1 MKKILSFLLIFNFF
15 SIVNASEIVIG
26 NIGLAIGK
34 ITNQNGEVLQ
44 AGDKIYF
51 GDIIKAED
59 QSKSQILLLDETVI
73 TIGSKTSVTLDE
85 FIYDPNSQEG
95 RITTNI
101 IEGSVK
107 VLSGKISEKNPDNLI
122 VKTPAGSIGT
132 RGTEFQAIVDE
143 DEDVSKVL
151 LIGPGQNNTLGLRPG
166 AVEVF
171 NDQGSVLLDTPFAFT
186 EFAANQIPAPPVT
199 ITNEQLQEFQN
210 FLDVRE
216 AGLENEEVQT
226 AIKEGLFDDD
236 QIGGN
241 EIIGEIVQTAL
252 DAAGGGLT
260 FDQIATLL
268 GTSVEQLLGEDAAE
282 EFENESA
289 ENQIAMANA
298 EGGDGLAY
306 VLRYG
311 GTNLGN
317 TSYGDFQGITSGT
330 YTYTANGV
338 NMAATKGTGSGIFDG
353 VTTVNFASRTINN
366 TFSGTLTL
374 DGNAEVDFS
383 YSFTTDYSGGSA
395 SSTLENRDYI
405 SINNS
410 TGATAQTTKLG
421 ADGFDPQIFTAAGTF
436 EDVNSGFYYADAETG
451 FFNVQMNGSP
461 NPSTG
466 SVATI
471 ALNVTDYND
480 AATDTENT
488 IDGQRTGIMPAR
500 N

>member
-15 SIVNASEIVIG
+15 SIVHASEIVIG

-34 ITNQNGEVLQ
+34 ITNQNGEVLK

-268 GTSVEQLLGEDAAE
+268 GTSVEQLLGEDATE
-282 EFENESA
+282 EFENEST
-289 ENQIAMANA
+289 ENQIIMANA

-311 GTNLGN
+311 GTDLGP
-317 TSYGDFQGITSGT
+317 TTGGDFHGISSGT
-330 YTYTANGV
+330 YTYTANDV
-338 NMAATKGTGSGIFDG
+338 NMVASTGSGSGTFSATSVINFANKTVTNTYSGSVIVGSKDEVDFSFTTPSQAVDNDSNQVVIANYYSINSLTGAATIDNNGTSYVQTDYEVSDNQYLAETATSYFNIDMNGSSNSPIASVGTLFLNIENYTTTDG
-353 VTTVNFASRTINN
+353 VTTRTNSVN
-366 TFSGTLTL
+366 
-374 DGNAEVDFS
+374 
-383 YSFTTDYSGGSA
+383 
-395 SSTLENRDYI
+395 
-405 SINNS
+405 
-410 TGATAQTTKLG
+410 
-421 ADGFDPQIFTAAGTF
+421 
-436 EDVNSGFYYADAETG
+436 
-451 FFNVQMNGSP
+451 
-461 NPSTG
+461 
-466 SVATI
+466 
-471 ALNVTDYND
+471 
-480 AATDTENT
+480 
-488 IDGQRTGIMPAR
+488 GQRAGIMPAR

>member
-1 MKKILSFLLIFNFF
+1 MKKLTVFILILFNFNLF
-15 SIVNASEIVIG
+15 ANAEQIIG
-26 NIGLAIGK
+26 SIGLTVGTVK
-34 ITNQNGEVLQ
+34 NQKNEILK
-44 AGDKIYF
+44 AGDPVYF
-51 GDIIKAED
+51 GDEIIVEE
-59 QSKSQILLLDETVI
+59 QSKSQVLLLDETVLTLGQKSSI
-73 TIGSKTSVTLDE
+73 TIDE
-85 FIYDPNSQEG
+85 FVYDPNTENGKISTS
-95 RITTNI
+95 IAA
-101 IEGSVK
+101 GSVK
-107 VLSGKISEKNPDNLI
+107 VLSGKISQGNPEDLV

-132 RGTEFQAIVDE
+132 RGTEFQTVVD
-143 DEDVSKVL
+143 DEGDSKVL
-151 LIGPGQNNTLGLRPG
+151 LIGPGENNTLGLRPG

-186 EFAANQIPAPPVT
+186 EFAANQIPTPPVT

-216 AGLENEEVQT
+216 AGLESEEVQT

-241 EIIGEIVQTAL
+241 EIIGEIVETAL

-260 FDQIATLL
+260 FDQIATVL
-268 GTSVEQLLGEDAAE
+268 GVSLEELIGEEGIE
-282 EFENESA
+282 EIENEST

-306 VLRYG
+306 ILRYG
-311 GTNLGN
+311 GTNLGQ

-338 NMAATKGTGSGIFDG
+338 NMAATKGTGSGTFDG
-353 VTTVNFASRTINN
+353 VTTVNFASKTINN

-395 SSTLENRDYI
+395 STTLENKDYF
-405 SINNS
+405 SINKS
-410 TGATAQTTKLG
+410 TGATVQY
-421 ADGFDPQIFTAAGTF
+421 DNDNFDPTDFTSAAGK
-436 EDVNSGFYYADAETG
+436 YYSDSETG

-471 ALNVTDYND
+471 ALSVTDYND

-488 IDGQRTGIMPAR
+488 IDGQRGGIMPAR

>member
-1 MKKILSFLLIFNFF
+1 MKKIFTFLIFVSFINF
-15 SIVNASEIVIG
+15 SNASEIIVG
-26 NIGLAIGK
+26 NIGLAIGN
-34 ITNQNGEVLQ
+34 ITNQKGEVLK

-59 QSKSQILLLDETVI
+59 QSKSQILLLDQTVI
-73 TIGSKTSVTLDE
+73 TIGAKTSVTLDE
-85 FIYDPNSQEG
+85 FVYDPNSQEG
-95 RITTNI
+95 KITTNI

-132 RGTEFQAIVDE
+132 RGTEFQAIVDQ
-143 DEDVSKVL
+143 DEEVSKVL

-298 EGGDGLAY
+298 EGGDGFAY

-311 GTNLGN
+311 GTDLGIA
-317 TSYGDFQGITSGT
+317 SYGDFQGITSGT

-338 NMAATKGTGSGIFDG
+338 NMAATKGTGSGTFNG

-383 YSFTTDYSGGSA
+383 YSYTTNYSDSSA

-410 TGATAQTTKLG
+410 TGATARTTESG
-421 ADGFDPQIFTAAGTF
+421 ADDFDAQIFTAAVTF
-436 EDVNSGFYYADAETG
+436 EGVNSGFYYADAETG

-466 SVATI
+466 SVANI
-471 ALNVTDYND
+471 ALQVTDYNSD
-480 AATDTENT
+480 ASDTENT
-488 IDGQRTGIMPAR
+488 IDGQRTGIMPTR

>member
-1 MKKILSFLLIFNFF
+1 MKKIISFLIFISFINF
-15 SIVNASEIVIG
+15 SNASELIVG
-26 NIGLAIGK
+26 NIGLAIGN
-34 ITNQNGEVLQ
+34 ITNQKGEVLK

-59 QSKSQILLLDETVI
+59 QSKSQILLLDQTVI
-73 TIGSKTSVTLDE
+73 TIGEKTTVTLDE
-85 FIYDPNSQEG
+85 FVYDPNNQEG
-95 RITTNI
+95 KITANI

-107 VLSGKISEKNPDNLI
+107 ILSGKISEKNTDNLI

-132 RGTEFQAIVDE
+132 RGTEFQAIVDQ
-143 DEDVSKVL
+143 DEEVSKVL

-186 EFAANQIPAPPVT
+186 EFAANQIPTPPVT

-216 AGLENEEVQT
+216 AGLESEEVQT
-226 AIKEGLFDDD
+226 AIKEGLFDDN
-236 QIGGN
+236 QIQGN

-252 DAAGGGLT
+252 DTAGGGLT
-260 FDQIATLL
+260 FDQLATVL
-268 GTSVEQLLGEDAAE
+268 GVSLEQLIGEEGIE
-282 EFENESA
+282 EIENESA

-298 EGGDGLAY
+298 EGGDGIAY

-338 NMAATKGTGSGIFDG
+338 NMAATTGTGSGTFNGQTI
-353 VTTVNFASRTINN
+353 VNFATKEISN
-366 TFSGTLTL
+366 TFSGTISL
-374 DGNAEVDFS
+374 DGNDTVDFS
-383 YSFTTDYSGGSA
+383 HSFTVDYSGGAAGTS
-395 SSTLENRDYI
+395 LDNVNLDQF
-405 SINNS
+405 SINNG
-410 TGATAQTTKLG
+410 TGATASVDLSLPGDYANYQPADSLYLG
-421 ADGFDPQIFTAAGTF
+421 EAATNF
-436 EDVNSGFYYADAETG
+436 S
-451 FFNVQMNGSP
+451 NVQMNGSSNSP
-461 NPSTG
+461 IG
-466 SVATI
+466 SIGNLSFTATQYVDVNGVEANSI
-471 ALNVTDYND
+471 N
-480 AATDTENT
+480 
-488 IDGQRTGIMPAR
+488 GQRAGVMPAR

>member
-15 SIVNASEIVIG
+15 SIVHASEIVIG

-34 ITNQNGEVLQ
+34 ITNQNGEVLK

-132 RGTEFQAIVDE
+132 RGTEFQAIVNE

-166 AVEVF
+166 AVEVS

-260 FDQIATLL
+260 FDQIATVL
-268 GTSVEQLLGEDAAE
+268 GVSLEQLLGEDATE
-282 EFENESA
+282 EFENEST
-289 ENQIAMANA
+289 ENQIIMANA

-311 GTNLGN
+311 GTDLGP
-317 TSYGDFQGITSGT
+317 TTGGDFHGISSGT
-330 YTYTANGV
+330 YTYTANDV
-338 NMAATKGTGSGIFDG
+338 NMVASTGSGSGTFSATSVINFANKTVTNTYSGSVIVGSKDEVDFSFTTPSQAVDNDSNQVVIANYYSINSLTGAAAIDNNGSNYVQTDYEVSDNQYIADSATSYFNIDMNGSSNSPIASVGTLFLNIENYTTTDG
-353 VTTVNFASRTINN
+353 VTTRTNSVN
-366 TFSGTLTL
+366 
-374 DGNAEVDFS
+374 
-383 YSFTTDYSGGSA
+383 
-395 SSTLENRDYI
+395 
-405 SINNS
+405 
-410 TGATAQTTKLG
+410 
-421 ADGFDPQIFTAAGTF
+421 
-436 EDVNSGFYYADAETG
+436 
-451 FFNVQMNGSP
+451 
-461 NPSTG
+461 
-466 SVATI
+466 
-471 ALNVTDYND
+471 
-480 AATDTENT
+480 
-488 IDGQRTGIMPAR
+488 GQRAGIMPAR

>member
-1 MKKILSFLLIFNFF
+1 MKKIVSFLIFISFINF
-15 SIVNASEIVIG
+15 SNASEIIVG
-26 NIGLAIGK
+26 NIGLAIGN
-34 ITNQNGEVLQ
+34 ITNQKGEVLK

-59 QSKSQILLLDETVI
+59 QSKSQILLLDQTVI
-73 TIGSKTSVTLDE
+73 TIGAKTSVTLDE
-85 FIYDPNSQEG
+85 FVYDPNSQKG
-95 RITTNI
+95 KITTNI

-132 RGTEFQAIVDE
+132 RGTEFQAIVDQ
-143 DEDVSKVL
+143 DEEVSKVL

-226 AIKEGLFDDD
+226 AIKEGLFDDN
-236 QIGGN
+236 QIQGN

-252 DAAGGGLT
+252 DTAGGGLT
-260 FDQIATLL
+260 FDQLATVL
-268 GTSVEQLLGEDAAE
+268 GVSLEQLIGEEGVE
-282 EFENESA
+282 EIENESA

-306 VLRYG
+306 ILRYG
-311 GTNLGN
+311 GENLGE
-317 TSYGDFQGITSGT
+317 TTYGDFQGITSGT

-338 NMAATKGTGSGIFDG
+338 NMAATTGTGSGTFDG
-353 VTTVNFASRTINN
+353 QTIVNFATKEISN
-366 TFSGTLTL
+366 TFSGTISL
-374 DGNAEVDFS
+374 DGKDTVDFS
-383 YSFTTDYSGGSA
+383 HSFSVDYSGGGA
-395 SSTLENRDYI
+395 STSLDNVNLDQF
-405 SINNS
+405 SINNG
-410 TGATAQTTKLG
+410 TGATTSVTLNLPADYANYQPADSLYLG
-421 ADGFDPQIFTAAGTF
+421 EAAT
-436 EDVNSGFYYADAETG
+436 N
-451 FFNVQMNGSP
+451 FFNVKMNGSSNSP
-461 NPSTG
+461 TG
-466 SVATI
+466 SVGTLSFTATQYVDVGGDI
-471 ALNVTDYND
+471 ANSIN
-480 AATDTENT
+480 
-488 IDGQRTGIMPAR
+488 GQRTGVMPAR

>member
-15 SIVNASEIVIG
+15 SILHASEIVIG

-34 ITNQNGEVLQ
+34 ITNQNGEVLK

-132 RGTEFQAIVDE
+132 RGTEFQAIVNE

-166 AVEVF
+166 AVEVS

-186 EFAANQIPAPPVT
+186 EFATNQIPAPPVT

-260 FDQIATLL
+260 FDQIATVL
-268 GTSVEQLLGEDAAE
+268 GVSLEQLLGEDATE
-282 EFENESA
+282 EFENEST
-289 ENQIAMANA
+289 ENQIIMANA

-311 GTNLGN
+311 GTDLGP
-317 TSYGDFQGITSGT
+317 TTGGDFHGISSGT
-330 YTYTANGV
+330 YTYTANDV
-338 NMAATKGTGSGIFDG
+338 NMVASTGSGSGTFSATSVINFANKTVTNTYSGSVIVGSKDEVDFSFTTPSQAVDNDSNQVVIANYYSINSLTGAATIDNNGTSYVQTDYEVSDNQYLAETATSYFNIDMNGSSNSPIASVGTLFLNIENYTTTDG
-353 VTTVNFASRTINN
+353 VTTRTNSVN
-366 TFSGTLTL
+366 
-374 DGNAEVDFS
+374 
-383 YSFTTDYSGGSA
+383 
-395 SSTLENRDYI
+395 
-405 SINNS
+405 
-410 TGATAQTTKLG
+410 
-421 ADGFDPQIFTAAGTF
+421 
-436 EDVNSGFYYADAETG
+436 
-451 FFNVQMNGSP
+451 
-461 NPSTG
+461 
-466 SVATI
+466 
-471 ALNVTDYND
+471 
-480 AATDTENT
+480 
-488 IDGQRTGIMPAR
+488 GQRAGIMPAR

>member
-1 MKKILSFLLIFNFF
+1 MKKIVSFLIFISFINF
-15 SIVNASEIVIG
+15 SNASEIIVG
-26 NIGLAIGK
+26 NIGLAIGN
-34 ITNQNGEVLQ
+34 ITNQKGEVLK

-59 QSKSQILLLDETVI
+59 QSKSQILLLDQTVI
-73 TIGSKTSVTLDE
+73 TIGAKTSVTLDA

-95 RITTNI
+95 KITTNI

-132 RGTEFQAIVDE
+132 RGTEFQAIVDQ
-143 DEDVSKVL
+143 DEEVSKVL

-216 AGLENEEVQT
+216 AGLESEEVQT
-226 AIKEGLFDDD
+226 AIKEGLFDDN
-236 QIGGN
+236 QIQGN

-252 DAAGGGLT
+252 DTAGGGLT
-260 FDQIATLL
+260 FDQLATVL
-268 GTSVEQLLGEDAAE
+268 GVSLEQLIGEEGVE
-282 EFENESA
+282 EIENESA

-311 GTNLGN
+311 GENLGE
-317 TSYGDFQGITSGT
+317 TTYGDFQGISSGT

-338 NMAATKGTGSGIFDG
+338 NMAATTGTGSGTFNGQTI
-353 VTTVNFASRTINN
+353 VNFATKEISN
-366 TFSGTLTL
+366 TFSGTISL
-374 DGNAEVDFS
+374 DGKDTVDFS
-383 YSFTTDYSGGSA
+383 HSFTIDYSGGAAGTS
-395 SSTLENRDYI
+395 LDNVNLDQF
-405 SINNS
+405 SINNG
-410 TGATAQTTKLG
+410 TGATASVNLNLPADYANYQPADSLYLG
-421 ADGFDPQIFTAAGTF
+421 EAATNF
-436 EDVNSGFYYADAETG
+436 N
-451 FFNVQMNGSP
+451 NVQMNGSSNSP
-461 NPSTG
+461 IG
-466 SVATI
+466 SIGNLSFTATQYVDVGGDI
-471 ALNVTDYND
+471 ANSIN
-480 AATDTENT
+480 
-488 IDGQRTGIMPAR
+488 GQRTGVMPAR